1 MAPPSRQSELPTALR
16 DSPSET
22 ATITKDNIKS
32 LGQAPAPKQHAVS
45 ADVRA
50 AVSAV
55 AGTSPTSV
63 TLHRGAAVDKKAQ
76 ALNADAFTHEGAIHI
91 PGTTPLISDKSRQI
105 LAHELTHVVQQQQYG
120 KTLPPEHTP
129 LGRQLEASALHA
141 ETLVSSSP
149 KPSFSPTISP
159 STSSTSSPT
168 FSSTSTSV
176 SVPAPT
182 PAMPSAALATTS
194 DMTPARHES
203 RAYTFRATGAQEITV
218 ARGQSQPD
226 EVVLSPRRLPT
237 VAAPAALGSTMG
249 SQPTWAGRIGSGQ
262 TQGGQGS
269 ATQFNS
275 APPAPFVQPSAPEQ
289 VQRRSRAQG
298 TKHSP
303 AAKEAAPAK
312 QRKDQAPSASPAVAP
327 QPTSFTS
334 DARWLEQ
341 HANALYPLIRNM
353 LRADLLKDRERR
365 SKLMREY

>member
-1 MAPPSRQSELPTALR
+1 MAAPSRQSELPTALR

-22 ATITKDNIKS
+22 TTITKDNIKS

-63 TLHRGAAVDKKAQ
+63 ALHRGAAVDKKAQ

-141 ETLVSSSP
+141 ETLVSPSP
-149 KPSFSPTISP
+149 KSSISPTISSAP
-159 STSSTSSPT
+159 S
-168 FSSTSTSV
+168 FSSTSV
-176 SVPAPT
+176 AAPS
-182 PAMPSAALATTS
+182 PAMPSAVAATTS
-194 DMTPARHES
+194 DMTPARRES
-203 RAYTFRATGAQEITV
+203 PTNALRANGPQEITL
-218 ARGQSQPD
+218 ARGHSQPD

-249 SQPTWAGRIGSGQ
+249 NQPTWAGRVGSGQ
-262 TQGGQGS
+262 TQGGQS
-269 ATQFNS
+269 AAGQFS
-275 APPAPFVQPSAPEQ
+275 AAPPAPFVQPSAPEQ

-298 TKHSP
+298 TKHST

-312 QRKDQAPSASPAVAP
+312 QREEQAPSASPSVAP